1 MPSRPLLRH
10 PALAVAVCR
19 AESRDRILPLYGAH
33 QAGCRST
40 SFRARGHEARK
51 EQRSTNRDRRSA
63 RHERTLT
70 PTVDVPVPHR
80 RLLPPSTP
88 PPLRPPPLLCT
99 CTALSKAV
107 KSSCTMF
114 ATSIGRMLC
123 RNQHIFASAC
133 KSCAISVQ
141 FCRAYGH
148 HGRSFAL
155 RHRIMFKEREF
166 RAGTIASPRRFIRTH
181 SMVATQV
188 SKKVDFQLMVRLGC
202 RVPETCSKT
211 ISIRRFF
218 LNRNLHRDF
227 QCSHSQLSFLQ
238 NKGVSRLGHDGEL
251 ADVEL
256 QHHRRVALARQ
267 PPVPAGPGRG
277 RIRRTSQ
284 VESGGDRPHVLTQ
297 AE

>member
-1 MPSRPLLRH
+1 MKPEGPLRASRLLLWN
-10 PALAVAVCR
+10 PALTVAVCR
-19 AESRDRILPLYGAH
+19 AEISCRDRFLPIYGAH

-88 PPLRPPPLLCT
+88 LPLRPPPLLCT

-123 RNQHIFASAC
+123 QNQQIFASAC

-141 FCRAYGH
+141 FCRTYGH
-148 HGRSFAL
+148 HGRSFAC
-155 RHRIMFKEREF
+155 
-166 RAGTIASPRRFIRTH
+166 
-181 SMVATQV
+181 ATGLY
-188 SKKVDFQLMVRLGC
+188 SRNESSE
-202 RVPETCSKT
+202 RVP
-211 ISIRRFF
+211 
-218 LNRNLHRDF
+218 LHPLAG
-227 QCSHSQLSFLQ
+227 LS
-238 NKGVSRLGHDGEL
+238 
-251 ADVEL
+251 
-256 QHHRRVALARQ
+256 ART
-267 PPVPAGPGRG
+267 P
-277 RIRRTSQ
+277 S
-284 VESGGDRPHVLTQ
+284 S
-297 AE
+297 